1 MNNSKMDL
9 LLGILAIVVAGLAVV
24 FLSGSIGVFTAI
36 GAALVGVVL
45 LIRAA
50 QSEGNEAP
58 ADPLHL
64 ENSEEAGFDWDAHY
78 QREFGNPDDNPYSQ
92 R

>member
-1 MNNSKMDL
+1 MKSRFRRVVTS
-9 LLGILAIVVAGLAVV
+9 LGVASV
-24 FLSGSIGVFTAI
+24 ITMM
-36 GAALVGVVL
+36 LVGVVL

-50 QSEGNEAP
+50 QSEGDEAP